1 MTPMRK
7 YLISAAALALLAA
20 PSAWA
25 DPPAG
30 HEDRGHED
38 RGHDAPQAHAEQ
50 PARQGGPQGGHFGHP
65 DQPRAPAPQA
75 AAQPQNRP
83 DQNRDFGR
91 GNRGGAPQMAIQAAP
106 NRGDQNRTAGAP
118 AYSRGPG
125 PQIAVQPGT
134 NRVDPNRNNND
145 GRMGY
150 NGRAGDDRN
159 SNNGRMGFNGRGGD
173 NRNAFNDFNREGRTN
188 YRAPGAGGSRHDFS
202 GFRDFHRDFR
212 APHHFQVSAYR
223 RPAGWYNHR
232 WAFGEFL
239 PTAFWARDYWLVDFA
254 EYDLPPPPYGAVWV
268 RVDRDALLIDEDSGE
283 VITVEYDV
291 FY

>member
-30 HEDRGHED
+30 REDRGHED

-106 NRGDQNRTAGAP
+106 NRGDQNRTAP
-118 AYSRGPG
+118 AYSRGP
-125 PQIAVQPGT
+125 
-134 NRVDPNRNNND
+134 
-145 GRMGY
+145 
-150 NGRAGDDRN
+150 
-159 SNNGRMGFNGRGGD
+159 
-173 NRNAFNDFNREGRTN
+173 
-188 YRAPGAGGSRHDFS
+188 
-202 GFRDFHRDFR
+202 
-212 APHHFQVSAYR
+212 
-223 RPAGWYNHR
+223 
-232 WAFGEFL
+232 
-239 PTAFWARDYWLVDFA
+239 
-254 EYDLPPPPYGAVWV
+254 
-268 RVDRDALLIDEDSGE
+268 
-283 VITVEYDV
+283 
-291 FY
+291 

>member
-1 MTPMRK
+1 MRK

-20 PSAWA
+20 PCAWA

-30 HEDRGHED
+30 HEDKGH
-38 RGHDAPQAHAEQ
+38 GAPEAHAAPPPHQ
-50 PARQGGPQGGHFGHP
+50 GGGPQGSRIGHT

-83 DQNRDFGR
+83 DQNRDVGR

-106 NRGDQNRTAGAP
+106 NRVDQNRAAGAP

-125 PQIAVQPGT
+125 PQMAVQPNT
-134 NRVDPNRNNND
+134 NRVDPNRNNNNS
-145 GRMGY
+145 RMGV
-150 NGRAGDDRN
+150 
-159 SNNGRMGFNGRGGD
+159 NGRGGD

-188 YRAPGAGGSRHDFS
+188 YRAPGAGGPRHDFS

-212 APHHFQVSAYR
+212 ASHRFQVSAYR
-223 RPAGWYNHR
+223 RPAGWYTHR